1 MRHTLRLPDLGAPP
15 PPPPPPPPDPEVL
28 LAEARAAGV
37 VEGRAIGH
45 AAGLAEGRAEQ
56 KRAQEAAMQRA
67 LERIAV
73 LLAEAEVAG
82 RRTAEEAA
90 QALAALLMET
100 LDLALPGVAARLGP
114 EIVAHV
120 VVPLIPAIAD
130 RPEAVLHVAPG
141 LVEAIAARLPQGAPP
156 VVADEAVPPG
166 DGRIAWRDG
175 AIVIDLAHRRAAI
188 AETLR
193 RVGIWPDNQESE
205 A

>member
-15 PPPPPPPPDPEVL
+15 PPPAPPPPDPEVL

-56 KRAQEAAMQRA
+56 KRAQDAVMQRA

-73 LLAEAEVAG
+73 LLAEAEAAG
-82 RRTAEEAA
+82 RRTAEDAA

-100 LDLALPGVAARLGP
+100 LDLALPGAAARLGP

-130 RPEAVLHVAPG
+130 RPEALLHVAPG
-141 LVEAIAARLPQGAPP
+141 LVEAIAARLPQGAPQ
-156 VVADEAVPPG
+156 VAADAAVPPG
-166 DGRIAWRDG
+166 DARLEWRDG
-175 AIVIDLAHRRAAI
+175 AIVIDLAHRRAAV
-188 AETLR
+188 AEVLR